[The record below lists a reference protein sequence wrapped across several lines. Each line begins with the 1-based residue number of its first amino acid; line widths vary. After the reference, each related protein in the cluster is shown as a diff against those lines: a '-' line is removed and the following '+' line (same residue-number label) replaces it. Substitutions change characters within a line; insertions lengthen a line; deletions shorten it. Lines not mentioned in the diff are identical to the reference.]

1 MTETMV
7 QTRDN
12 RKYKTVVT
20 DLGKEKI
27 AAAALEGQKVNIV
40 AAAVG
45 DGGGAYYIP
54 TPDQRSLRGEQ
65 WRGDIAMKRI
75 NQDSPNIIDIKVVI
89 PRNVGGFTV
98 REMGVLD
105 DQGDLIAVCNIP
117 DTEKAVILEGIAAT
131 LTLTMH
137 IIVADA
143 TVLNFTIDPTLDPV
157 PYEEFMELQ
166 AAHEKLLRE
175 IIGGE
180 VTAPLA
186 TSTGAAIATQDGA
199 AIVAVK
205 KL

>member
-1 MTETMV
+1 MV
-7 QTRDN
+7 ETRDS

-27 AAAALEGQKVNIV
+27 AAAALEGWKVNIV
-40 AAAVG
+40 TAVVG

-54 TPDQRSLRGEQ
+54 TPDQTELRGEQ
-65 WRGDIAMKRI
+65 WRGDIAAKRI
-75 NQDSPNIIDIKVVI
+75 NSDSPNMIDIKVVV

-105 DQGDLIAVCNIP
+105 DQGDLIAVCNTP

-131 LTLTMH
+131 LTLIMH
-137 IIVADA
+137 IVVVDT
-143 TVLNFTIDPTLDPV
+143 TVLEFAIDPTLDPV
-157 PYEEFMELQ
+157 PYEEFVELQ
-166 AAHEKLLRE
+166 TAHEKLLLE
-175 IIGGE
+175 IMQGE

-186 TSTGAAIATQDGA
+186 TNTGTAITTQDDA

-205 KL
+205 KI